1 MIVEYVYCD
10 CVTYYLLQ
18 VMVYSKYTDLSN
30 LVDILRQ
37 RMPLP
42 SHHILPHSIPHSNT
56 GNKTGMD
63 TSSHVLVETYLHVCG
78 RGHSGT
84 ITILHRLV

>member
-1 MIVEYVYCD
+1 MYTVIVL
-10 CVTYYLLQ
+10 LLQ

-56 GNKTGMD
+56 GNETGMD
-63 TSSHVLVETYLHVCG
+63 TSSHEPYLHVCG
-78 RGHSGT
+78 CGHSGT